1 MSKVIVRLLIP
12 AATLIAEKN
21 ELKCRPSE
29 LPIYSPDSPQEVTST
44 TKTVREPGAIEKQI
58 GVIRRE
64 ITSLTKQ
71 AKELQYTVEN
81 LYHDGKAQCTWLIE
95 YLQEEDNTVPR
106 AGAIAI
112 GGMAGFILGLRGG
125 FFRRLL
131 FTSTG
136 ALGMA
141 AICYPNEAA
150 EYSEI
155 AGKEAKRY
163 INIAYNFYRG
173 AKKDDPPLE
182 LPSFPKIPTSPS
194 ELWALVGGSKTQ
206 SDIVSDAA
214 VKDEKQN
221 ETKDQPATKS

>member
-1 MSKVIVRLLIP
+1 MAKRSVPVIVQRYI
-12 AATLIAEKN
+12 ISAE
-21 ELKCRPSE
+21 LVVVYF
-29 LPIYSPDSPQEVTST
+29 L
-44 TKTVREPGAIEKQI
+44 G
-58 GVIRRE
+58 
-64 ITSLTKQ
+64 
-71 AKELQYTVEN
+71 
-81 LYHDGKAQCTWLIE
+81 LIE

-173 AKKDDPPLE
+173 GMY
-182 LPSFPKIPTSPS
+182 F
-194 ELWALVGGSKTQ
+194 
-206 SDIVSDAA
+206 
-214 VKDEKQN
+214 
-221 ETKDQPATKS
+221 

>member
-1 MSKVIVRLLIP
+1 MYSRKVIIRLLIP

-29 LPIYSPDSPQEVTST
+29 LPIYTPDSPQEVTRA

-64 ITSLTKQ
+64 ITSLTSQ
-71 AKELQYTVEN
+71 IKELQYMAEN
-81 LYHDGKAQCTWLIE
+81 FYSDGKAQLDWLID

-112 GGMAGFILGLRGG
+112 GGLAGFILGLRGG

-150 EYSEI
+150 EYSEL
-155 AGKEAKRY
+155 AGKEVKRY
-163 INIAYNFYRG
+163 LSIGYNFYRG
-173 AKKDDPPLE
+173 GMY
-182 LPSFPKIPTSPS
+182 F
-194 ELWALVGGSKTQ
+194 
-206 SDIVSDAA
+206 
-214 VKDEKQN
+214 
-221 ETKDQPATKS
+221 